1 MPDLPEFIVYSCRWG
16 WSRGAEFRCAQNE
29 KHLKNILR
37 GLFARYGADLDVGV
51 FLIGERFDVTSRY
64 VLPNESE
71 QSTEPPF

>member
-1 MPDLPEFIVYSCRWG
+1 MPDFPEFIVYSARWG
-16 WSRGAEFRCAQNE
+16 SNNGSEFRFAQNE

-51 FLIGERFDVTSRY
+51 FLVGERFDVTRRY
-64 VLPNESE
+64 VLPRESE